1 MSKSTNFTGQPIF
14 GQLINFLDRSRI
26 SKISRKNEADRYTK
40 KFTSYKHLIVMLFV
54 TLNGYQSIRET
65 IIGLLANAHKLG
77 HLGLNYVV
85 RRSTFSDA
93 NKRRPS

>member
-40 KFTSYKHLIVMLFV
+40 KFTTYKYLIEMMFV
-54 TLNGYQSIRET
+54 TLIC
-65 IIGLLANAHKLG
+65 
-77 HLGLNYVV
+77 
-85 RRSTFSDA
+85 
-93 NKRRPS
+93 